1 MKKKFIISLLL
12 LMIVSVINSYY
23 GRYYLDSY
31 SNYFIKEIVWFVG
44 GLIVIY
50 SLSKVNIS
58 FILDKSLYL
67 YLIGIVLLIVT
78 LIWGVNVNGST
89 SWIKIFGFSFQPS
102 EFMKVFLILYLRY
115 ITVNCNLS
123 DFKYVI
129 VTMIITLIPSLL
141 VFLEPDTGPVIS
153 YLVIFITF
161 LIMKKLDKWYYI
173 FGVSVILICIVSFIY
188 LYSFNNDLFIDIFG
202 TNFFY
207 RMDRLTNF
215 MNREGYQI
223 QTAIKSISLSGLF
236 GIKKRVYFPEAE
248 TDFAITLLI
257 ANFGLVGFIIYLI
270 LFSIFLFFLDKLCN
284 DKYILKPCINFIVIQ
299 ASINILMNISL
310 FPIVGITYPLLSYGG
325 SSCISILLLIG
336 IIYNMDNMDYSYN
349 HHSNYNRKKV

>member
-44 GLIVIY
+44 GLIIIY

-188 LYSFNNDLFIDIFG
+188 LYRPIV
-202 TNFFY
+202 
-207 RMDRLTNF
+207 
-215 MNREGYQI
+215 GY
-223 QTAIKSISLSGLF
+223 
-236 GIKKRVYFPEAE
+236 KK
-248 TDFAITLLI
+248 I
-257 ANFGLVGFIIYLI
+257 LI
-270 LFSIFLFFLDKLCN
+270 LFLSI
-284 DKYILKPCINFIVIQ
+284 IV
-299 ASINILMNISL
+299 
-310 FPIVGITYPLLSYGG
+310 
-325 SSCISILLLIG
+325 LIG
-336 IIYNMDNMDYSYN
+336 VSSIIYSLIVEMFKISKHTLSENEIIDKVTKDNKWVYKYYWTKN
-349 HHSNYNRKKV
+349 QRKKFENELTEIFKNVYYYTGKELAAHVQMWMINYGLSIKGNNMFD

>member
-1 MKKKFIISLLL
+1 
-12 LMIVSVINSYY
+12 
-23 GRYYLDSY
+23 
-31 SNYFIKEIVWFVG
+31 
-44 GLIVIY
+44 
-50 SLSKVNIS
+50 
-58 FILDKSLYL
+58 
-67 YLIGIVLLIVT
+67 
-78 LIWGVNVNGST
+78 
-89 SWIKIFGFSFQPS
+89 
-102 EFMKVFLILYLRY
+102 
-115 ITVNCNLS
+115 
-123 DFKYVI
+123 
-129 VTMIITLIPSLL
+129 
-141 VFLEPDTGPVIS
+141 
-153 YLVIFITF
+153 
-161 LIMKKLDKWYYI
+161 
-173 FGVSVILICIVSFIY
+173 
-188 LYSFNNDLFIDIFG
+188 
-202 TNFFY
+202 
-207 RMDRLTNF
+207 MDRLTNF

-299 ASINILMNISL
+299 AGINILMNISL